1 MTFSEPSVKS
11 LYLEMRFNGQKLA
24 SGTGFLV
31 QKAHSV
37 YLITNR
43 HNVTG
48 RDNRTG
54 EVISQTCGIPNEV
67 VIHHN
72 KKGQPGISVEKV
84 ETLLLDGIQ
93 RWFEHPTL
101 GQNADFVALPLTS
114 LDDVAVNAYELND
127 AGPEIY
133 LAPSDVVSV
142 VGFPF
147 GLRGGGAFAVW
158 ATGFIASE
166 PGADF
171 NGQPVF
177 LIDCRTRQGQSGS
190 AVIAYRSAG
199 VVAPKIGVL
208 AVHEEPVTRFLG
220 IYSGR
225 VNKESDIGIVWKA
238 EAIRELVDSVSI
250 STGALAR

>member
-31 QKAHSV
+31 QKENCI

-48 RDNRTG
+48 RNNETG
-54 EVISQTCGIPNEV
+54 EVISQTGGIPNEI

-72 KKGQPGISVEKV
+72 RSGQPGVSVEKV
-84 ETLLLDGIQ
+84 EPLFIDEVR
-93 RWFEHPTL
+93 RWVEHPTL
-101 GQNADFVALPLTS
+101 GEKVDFVALPLTS
-114 LDDVAVNAYELND
+114 HADVAVYPYDLDNV
-127 AGPEIY
+127 GPEIY

-142 VGFPF
+142 VGYPF

-166 PGADF
+166 PSADF

-199 VVAPKIGVL
+199 VVAQKIGML

-238 EAIRELVDSVSI
+238 EAIRELVD
-250 STGALAR
+250 G